1 MSALASA
8 TLRRRLK
15 RGDLVISPI
24 LDKAQIGEISIDVRL
39 GTVAL
44 MVRGSGVSYVDPR
57 EYLIGE
63 RAKGQ
68 VKEKGRR
75 QKFERFDVPF
85 DQPLLL
91 QPGSLALV
99 PTLEWFKLPTDLKGV
114 VTARS
119 SWAREGLSIATAT
132 FVDPGYTGIITLE
145 LANLGNVPI
154 ALFPGMR
161 IAQIA
166 FYQLTAAMAPRGKE
180 REFQRSFE
188 PRPGHITKGDEAFI
202 PTSRPPAA
210 IPARTDPKK

>member
-1 MSALASA
+1 MSTLESRA
-8 TLRRRLK
+8 LRRRLK
-15 RGDLVISPI
+15 SGELVISPL
-24 LDKAQIGEISIDVRL
+24 LDNRQIGDISIDVRL

-44 MVRGSGVSYVDPR
+44 MVKGSGVSYVDPR

-68 VKEKGRR
+68 VEERGRR
-75 QKFERFDVPF
+75 QKFDRFDIPF

-91 QPGSLALV
+91 QPGSFALV
-99 PTLEWFKLPTDLKGV
+99 PTFEWFRLPRDLKGV

-145 LANLGNVPI
+145 LANLGGVPI

-166 FYQLTAAMAPRGKE
+166 FYELTSGGARPKAD
-180 REFQRSFE
+180 REFQLSFE
-188 PRPGHITKGDEAFI
+188 PRPGHITRGDEAFV
-202 PTSRPPAA
+202 PEPPQHSPGHSA
-210 IPARTDPKK
+210 